1 MRIRGLCEFSDG
13 RDWAVGKTRSC
24 SGGQG
29 WAQQNF
35 NPIVCWWVFGLRWP
49 SLGVYRFCG
58 KAKGDLQ
65 EVCQDAF
72 SQDFWCQCPCAWGR
86 PLPTNTSAGDPHTLT
101 DRSGSVF
108 CGVTVPFPR
117 VLVCTGFICALQE
130 WSLHFPQS
138 FESSTIK
145 SRWPTKSDSLGILSP
160 FARSPGS
167 GAWCGAKNLHKSTR
181 TSLVLFSPL
190 CGSLTW
196 RVKDFVLSWL
206 LPSYHLTVA
215 SPLSLDLGI
224 FSQWVPVPYCL
235 WLFNSYLKFWCS
247 CRRRWMYILLLYN
260 LESTSTPIFL
270 PRKFLGQKSLVGY
283 SQWGCKESDMT
294 EQLIHTTIVIGQF
307 YSEHY
312 IRFCICELLRCRSEV
327 HKPAVL
333 FLPFFSLKQSVN

>member
-1 MRIRGLCEFSDG
+1 MPLTPQQA
-13 RDWAVGKTRSC
+13 AVDPC
-24 SGGQG
+24 
-29 WAQQNF
+29 
-35 NPIVCWWVFGLRWP
+35 LRWRLLETHRQVWVNLLYGHCSFLLTPAAHKVLFVP
-49 SLGVYRFCG
+49 S
-58 KAKGDLQ
+58 KGL
-65 EVCQDAF
+65 
-72 SQDFWCQCPCAWGR
+72 
-86 PLPTNTSAGDPHTLT
+86 
-101 DRSGSVF
+101 
-108 CGVTVPFPR
+108 
-117 VLVCTGFICALQE
+117 
-130 WSLHFPQS
+130 FPQS
-138 FESSTIK
+138 CGSSVIK
-145 SRWPTKSDSLGILSP
+145 SHLPPKSNSLGILSP

-312 IRFCICELLRCRSEV
+312 IRFCMCELLHCRSEV